1 MDELLMIPGPVPL
14 HPRVINAMAKQMIN
28 HRGEEFGRIMD
39 FCVEQFRKIFAT
51 EENDVLIISGSGTS
65 GMEAAVS
72 NFVSGKIVCIENG
85 KFGERFVK
93 IGERY
98 CESVQRLK
106 FEWGKSIDLDRV
118 EEALANGAEAVTMVH
133 NETSTGI
140 LNPAEKIGKLAEKYD
155 ALFILD
161 AITSAGGD
169 VVLVDEWGVDVAVV
183 GSQKCLGAPPGI
195 AAVVVSEKAWSRTTG
210 KAPYYLDLESYKKSL
225 NKTPSQ
231 TPYTPALP
239 LFFALYEALKIIEE
253 ETIEKRIERHR
264 KLSEGCRRAMTAM
277 GLELFP
283 ELNEYS
289 RYSNTVTA
297 VKMPDGITDAQL
309 RGTVKKEFGVIIA
322 GGQDILKGRIF
333 RIGNMGNVGVK
344 EMITTISAVE
354 LTLHR
359 YGVIDEVGKG
369 IDAAMEVYGS

>member
-14 HPRVINAMAKQMIN
+14 HPRVMNAMAKQMIN
-28 HRGEEFGRIMD
+28 HRGDEFGRIMD
-39 FCVEQFRKIFAT
+39 YCVEQFREIFVT
-51 EENDVLIISGSGTS
+51 ENDVLIISGSGTA

-72 NFVSGKIVCIENG
+72 NFVDGKLVCIQNG

-93 IGERY
+93 IGKRY
-98 CESVQRLK
+98 CESVVELK
-106 FEWGKSIDLDRV
+106 FEWGGSIDLEKV
-118 EEALANGAEAVTMVH
+118 ENALADGADAVTMVH

-140 LNPAEKIGKLAEKYD
+140 LNPAQEIAKLADKYD

-169 VVLVDEWGVDVAVV
+169 EVRVDDWGVDVAVV

-195 AAVVVSEKAWSRTTG
+195 ATVVVSEKAWSRATE
-210 KAPYYLDLESYKKSL
+210 KSPYYLDLKSYKKSFE
-225 NKTPSQ
+225 KTPSQ

-253 ETIEKRIERHR
+253 ETMEKRIERHR
-264 KLSEGCRRAMTAM
+264 KLSEGCRKAMTAM

-283 ELNEYS
+283 QLNKYS

-297 VKMPDGITDAQL
+297 IKMPPGITDEQL

-322 GGQDILKGRIF
+322 GGQDSLKGRIF
-333 RIGNMGNVGVK
+333 RIGNMGNVGIK
-344 EMITTISAVE
+344 EMVTTISAIE
-354 LTLHR
+354 LVLHR
-359 YGVIDEVGKG
+359 YGVIEKVGRG
-369 IDAAMEVYGS
+369 IESAMEVYGG

>member
-14 HPRVINAMAKQMIN
+14 HPRVMNAMAKQMIN
-28 HRGEEFGRIMD
+28 HRGDEFGRIMD
-39 FCVEQFRKIFAT
+39 YCVERLKEIFAT
-51 EENDVLIISGSGTS
+51 ENDVLIISGSGTA

-72 NFVSGKIVCIENG
+72 NFVSGKLVCIQNG

-93 IGERY
+93 IGKRY
-98 CESVQRLK
+98 CESVVELK
-106 FEWGKSIDLDRV
+106 FEWGTSIDLEKV
-118 EEALANGAEAVTMVH
+118 EMALSEGAEAVTMVH

-140 LNPAEKIGKLAEKYD
+140 LNPAREVAKLAEKYD

-169 VVLVDEWGVDVAVV
+169 EVRVDDWGVDVAVV

-195 AAVVVSEKAWSRTTG
+195 SAVAVSERAWSRLTG
-210 KAPYYLDLESYKKSL
+210 KAPYYLDLESYRNSL
-225 NKTPSQ
+225 EKTPSQ

-253 ETIEKRIERHR
+253 ETMEKRIKRHR
-264 KLSEGCRRAMTAM
+264 MLSEGCRKAMTAM

-283 ELNEYS
+283 ELNDHS

-297 VKMPDGITDAQL
+297 IKMPEGITDDQL

-354 LTLHR
+354 SVLYR
-359 YGVIDEVGKG
+359 FGVVKEMGRG
-369 IDAAMEVYGS
+369 MESAMEVYGG